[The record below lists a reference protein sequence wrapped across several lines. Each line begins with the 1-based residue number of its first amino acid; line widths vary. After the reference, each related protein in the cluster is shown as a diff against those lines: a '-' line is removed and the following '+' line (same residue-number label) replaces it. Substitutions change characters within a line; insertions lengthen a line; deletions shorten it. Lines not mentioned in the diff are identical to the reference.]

1 MEISYS
7 IVQKESEYRILLAP
21 ANLGSLSANAL
32 KVLADRAIDVSEL
45 MIDRISGESTTEQDV
60 LHDITGWVADLFANN
75 PNLIIYYSCD
85 DMTPIPSRNIP
96 CYRCIEEYHTNS
108 GNKDLPV
115 NEYRS
120 RLFTHIFDSY
130 MSSHQVSGVTNT
142 PIRLDNY
149 ENGMGYSLFFHLIA
163 RDKHN
168 DIVEMLKREIR
179 EVSGK

>member
-1 MEISYS
+1 METSYS
-7 IVQKESEYRILLAP
+7 IIHKDSEYRVLLAP
-21 ANLGSLSANAL
+21 ANLKSLSDNVLKAL
-32 KVLADRAIDVSEL
+32 EDRNIDVSEL
-45 MIDRISGESTTEQDV
+45 MIDRISGNSTTEQDV
-60 LHDITGWVADLFANN
+60 LHDITGWVADLFAGN

-85 DMTPIPSRNIP
+85 DMTPIPSRN
-96 CYRCIEEYHTNS
+96 TNS
-108 GNKDLPV
+108 DNRDLPV

-149 ENGMGYSLFFHLIA
+149 ENGFGYSLFFHLIA

-168 DIVEMLKREIR
+168 DIVEMLKEEIC
-179 EVSGK
+179 VISGK

>member
-1 MEISYS
+1 METSYS
-7 IVQKESEYRILLAP
+7 IVQKESEYRILLTP
-21 ANLGSLSANAL
+21 ANLGSLSATVL
-32 KVLADRAIDVSEL
+32 KVIADRGIDVSEL
-45 MIDRISGESTTEQDV
+45 IIDRISGETTTEQDV

-85 DMTPIPSRNIP
+85 DMTPIPSRN
-96 CYRCIEEYHTNS
+96 TNS
-108 GNKDLPV
+108 ENKDLPV

-120 RLFTHIFDSY
+120 RLFTHIFDTY

-149 ENGMGYSLFFHLIA
+149 ENGVGYSLFFHFIA
-163 RDKHN
+163 RDTHI
-168 DIVEMLKREIR
+168 DIVEKLKENIK